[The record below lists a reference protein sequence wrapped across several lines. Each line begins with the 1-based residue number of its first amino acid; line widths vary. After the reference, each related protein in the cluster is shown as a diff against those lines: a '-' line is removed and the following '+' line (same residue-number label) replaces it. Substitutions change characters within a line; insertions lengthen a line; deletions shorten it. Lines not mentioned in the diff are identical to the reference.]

1 MSLIQVSN
9 LTFGYD
15 GSPDLIFKNVSF
27 QIDTDWK
34 LGFTGRNGR
43 GKTTFLHLLMGK
55 YEYTGT
61 ISSRV
66 PFDYFPFPVTAPERD
81 TIEIVEEIVLGCP
94 LWKTERELSLLQV
107 AEDVLYR
114 PFSTLSGGERTKVL
128 LAALF
133 LKEENFLLIDE
144 PTNHLDAE
152 ARRAVGNY
160 LNTKKGFLLVSHDRV
175 LLDSCIDHILSINRQ
190 NIEIQKGNFS
200 SWQIN
205 KERQDAF
212 ETDTNEKL
220 KKEITQLSQ
229 AAKRAAQ
236 WSDRTEKTK
245 YGARNSGLRPDRGYV
260 GHKAAKMMQRSKSIE
275 DRKEK
280 AAEEKA
286 GLLKNLET
294 AEKLKMQPL
303 SAPKQPLVEA
313 RGLSVSYGGKPVFE
327 GLDFCVN
334 NGDRVLLSGRNG
346 CGKSSVLKLLAG
358 RDIACSGT
366 LQTAGGLILSYVPQ
380 DSSFL
385 SGSLRA
391 FAEARELDESLLKTV
406 LRKLDFSREQFEKD
420 LCRYSEGQ
428 KKKVLLA
435 ASLCERAHLYLW
447 DEPLNFIDVL
457 ARIQIEEVILQY
469 RPTMVF
475 VEHDLSFQ
483 NRIAT
488 KRVEF

>member
-43 GKTTFLHLLMGK
+43 GKTTFLNLLMGK
-55 YEYTGT
+55 HEYAGT
-61 ISSRV
+61 ISSSV
-66 PFDYFPFPVTAPERD
+66 PFDYFPFPVAAPERD
-81 TIEIVEEIVLGCP
+81 TIEIMEEIVPDCP
-94 LWKTERELSLLQV
+94 HWKVERELSLLQV
-107 AEDVLYR
+107 AEDVPYR

-144 PTNHLDAE
+144 PTNHLDAD
-152 ARRAVGNY
+152 ARMTVGRY
-160 LNTKKGFLLVSHDRV
+160 LNSKKGFLLVSHDRV

-200 SWQIN
+200 SWQAN
-205 KERQDAF
+205 KERRDSF
-212 ETDTNEKL
+212 ELDTNEKL

-229 AAKRAAQ
+229 SAKQAAQ
-236 WSDRTEKTK
+236 WSDRVEKTK
-245 YGARNSGLRPDRGYV
+245 HSTRNSGLRPDRGYI
-260 GHKAAKMMQRSKSIE
+260 GHKSAKMMQRSRSIE
-275 DRKEK
+275 ARKEK
-280 AAEEKA
+280 AAEEKS
-286 GLLKNLET
+286 GLLKNIET
-294 AEKLKMQPL
+294 AEALKLHPL
-303 SAPKQPLVEA
+303 TPPKQVLVEA
-313 RGLSVSYGGKPVFE
+313 RGLSVCYDGKAVFE
-327 GLDFCVN
+327 PLDFTVN
-334 NGDRVLLSGRNG
+334 SGDRVLLSGRNG

-358 RDIACSGT
+358 QEIPHTGT

-385 SGSLRA
+385 KGGLREY
-391 FAEARELDESLLKTV
+391 AEKQRIDESLLKSI
-406 LRKLDFSREQFEKD
+406 LRKLDFSREQFEKE
-420 LCRYSEGQ
+420 LSQFSEGQ

-435 ASLCERAHLYLW
+435 ASLCQSAHLYLW

-457 ARIQIEEVILQY
+457 ARMQLEEVILQY
-469 RPTMVF
+469 RPTMIF

-488 KRVEF
+488 KRVAF

>member
-27 QIDTDWK
+27 QINTDWK

-43 GKTTFLHLLMGK
+43 GKTTFLNLLMGK
-55 YEYTGT
+55 YEYAGT

-66 PFDYFPFPVTAPERD
+66 PFDYFPFPVAAPERN
-81 TIEIVEEIVLGCP
+81 TIEIMEEIVPDCP
-94 LWKTERELSLLQV
+94 HWKVERELSLLQV

-144 PTNHLDAE
+144 PTNHLDAD
-152 ARRAVGNY
+152 ARLTVGRY
-160 LNTKKGFLLVSHDRV
+160 LNSKKGFLLVSHDRV

-200 SWQIN
+200 SWQTN
-205 KERQDAF
+205 KERRDSF
-212 ETDTNEKL
+212 ELDTNEKL

-229 AAKRAAQ
+229 SAKQAAQ
-236 WSDRTEKTK
+236 WSDRVEKTK
-245 YGARNSGLRPDRGYV
+245 HGTRNSGLRPDRGYI
-260 GHKAAKMMQRSKSIE
+260 GHKSAKMMQRSRSIE
-275 DRKEK
+275 ARKEN
-280 AAEEKA
+280 AAEEKS
-286 GLLKNLET
+286 GLLKNIET
-294 AEKLKMQPL
+294 AEALKLHPL
-303 SAPKQPLVEA
+303 TPPKQLLVEA
-313 RGLSVSYGGKPVFE
+313 RGLSVYYDGKAVFE
-327 GLDFCVN
+327 PLDFTVN
-334 NGDRVLLSGRNG
+334 SGDRVLLSGRNG

-358 RDIACSGT
+358 QEIPHTGT

-385 SGSLRA
+385 KGGLREY
-391 FAEARELDESLLKTV
+391 AEKQRIDESLLKSI
-406 LRKLDFSREQFEKD
+406 LRKLDFSREQFEKE
-420 LCRYSEGQ
+420 LSQFSEGQ

-435 ASLCERAHLYLW
+435 ASLCQSAHLYVW

-457 ARIQIEEVILQY
+457 ARMQLEEVILQY
-469 RPTMVF
+469 RPTMIF

-488 KRVEF
+488 KRVAF